1 MNKPNSTL
9 TIEGVVIPADKT
21 GIVRNKLVELFG
33 PGDSVKKNV
42 TTMMARCD
50 AQDIC
55 PRLALKVLELLH
67 VR

>member
-1 MNKPNSTL
+1 MNKPSSTL

-21 GIVRNKLVELFG
+21 GIVRNKLVEMFG
-33 PGDSVKKNV
+33 PGYPVKKNV
-42 TTMMARCD
+42 TAMMARCD

-55 PRLALKVLELLH
+55 PRLANKVLELLH